1 MTTTTTGLTT
11 EDDDDDD
18 IARKNFNLLAIN
30 DQVYNK
36 LKILYESKNNARKI
50 KCKTKKKNL
59 TQSRSKHVAMM
70 IFMFKFF
77 LHFSCSLY

>member
-1 MTTTTTGLTT
+1 MMTTTTTGLTT

-36 LKILYESKNNARKI
+36 LKILSESKNNARKI
-50 KCKTKKKNL
+50 KCKTKKELN
-59 TQSRSKHVAMM
+59 SKPVKTCCHDD
-70 IFMFKFF
+70 
-77 LHFSCSLY
+77 LYV